1 MSEIVTNK
9 IRFFSD
15 AISAPS
21 EDAAVS
27 VGDDSDSNDSSS
39 RGKRRSITKFSVLL
53 AQEAWEGDE

>member
-21 EDAAVS
+21 EDEAVG
-27 VGDDSDSNDSSS
+27 VGADSDSDDSSN
-39 RGKRRSITKFSVLL
+39 
-53 AQEAWEGDE
+53 DE